1 MYKRYGIYI
10 YLYHRWAC
18 SIPDKDTNT
27 FVVTGGKETSGK
39 VSRYNQNGWQ
49 EDLPDLKNGRW
60 SHGCSNFVSGESET
74 VMQVNFNK
82 SLMFNFH
89 F

>member
-1 MYKRYGIYI
+1 MASV
-10 YLYHRWAC
+10 YHRWAC
-18 SIPDKDTNT
+18 SIQDKDTNT
-27 FVVTGGKETSGK
+27 FVVTGGKETSRK
-39 VSRYNQNGWQ
+39 VSSYNQDGWQ

>member
-1 MYKRYGIYI
+1 MESI
-10 YLYHRWAC
+10 YHRWAC

-27 FVVTGGKETSGK
+27 FVVTGGKETSVK
-39 VSRYNQNGWQ
+39 VSRYNQEGWQ

-74 VMQVNFNK
+74 VNASFNFNISI
-82 SLMFNFH
+82 SLIFIFRY
-89 F
+89 